1 MLRFGTL
8 DCDLAAVP
16 SWLPIAVAA
25 GSLGYAIYLALMG
38 RAAQGNSVREERGS
52 DLPATWPSATDRRY
66 FESELQLAISFVDL
80 ARSTKVHADAV
91 ECRARASAIHTD
103 LTSWTRTHGGEAEFE
118 RSLERLLWLIESA
131 SHDSSRDF

>member
-8 DCDLAAVP
+8 DVDLAAVP

-38 RAAQGNSVREERGS
+38 RAPQSSSVTDEAVS
-52 DLPATWPSATDRRY
+52 DPPAAWPSATDRRY

-80 ARSTKVHADAV
+80 ARTTKVHSDAV
-91 ECRARASAIHTD
+91 ECRVRATEIHTD
-103 LTSWTRTHGGEAEFE
+103 LASWTRTHGGEPEFE
-118 RSLERLLWLIESA
+118 RSLERLLWLIESV
-131 SHDSSRDF
+131 SSDSSPDF

>member
-8 DCDLAAVP
+8 DVDLAAVP

-38 RAAQGNSVREERGS
+38 RAAQSHSTTEEAVS
-52 DLPATWPSATDRRY
+52 DLPATWPSGTDRRY

-80 ARSTKVHADAV
+80 ARATKVHSDAV
-91 ECRARASAIHTD
+91 ECRARATEIHTY
-103 LTSWTRTHGGEAEFE
+103 LASWTRTHGGEPEFE
-118 RSLERLLWLIESA
+118 RSLDRLLWLIESV
-131 SHDSSRDF
+131 SDNSSRDF